1 MGRGGGTVAG
11 SKHSVEK
18 EEKHSSGGGSSG
30 PADPKMMGIIFFIC
44 AFILLILCI
53 VVPIVMV
60 ADPAGD
66 SCIKGE
72 SLNRNEQVLCVPD
85 DYDQT
90 WVAEYEASG
99 AKYAKVYKFANAT
112 VKYTNRNYTWYNYV
126 AKLKGSYDY
135 FEFSVP
141 FYVSGNLLVGCD
153 GKKCDDLKMYLLSSK
168 EFKESV
174 DENGEFHEKTHKPDF
189 KDFDDDRVN
198 WFTYHATGP
207 DYYYLLF
214 SNKKSKSV
222 EITYSISMYNKIIDT
237 EGMTAAT
244 PKDNKC
250 EFKDMKKGEFLIM
263 DYVSPTSASIYGDKS
278 EGPEYFGIK
287 MHNLRISWGGVV
299 AVIIICGLLFIA
311 CAILGVYYFVLKH

>member
-18 EEKHSSGGGSSG
+18 EEHHSSGGGG
-30 PADPKMMGIIFFIC
+30 GKADPKMMGVIF
-44 AFILLILCI
+44 LILAVI
-53 VVPIVMV
+53 FLILVIAVPIAMV
-60 ADPAGD
+60 ASPAGD

-90 WVAEYEASG
+90 WVAEYEAAG
-99 AKYAKVYKFANAT
+99 AKYAKVYKYANAT
-112 VKYTNRNYTWYNYV
+112 VKYTYRNYTWYNYY

-141 FYVSGNLLVGCD
+141 FYITGRLAVYCD
-153 GKKCDDLKMYLLSSK
+153 GKKCDDLKLYLLSSK
-168 EFKESV
+168 EFNEAV
-174 DENGEFHEKTHKPDF
+174 DSNGEFHEKTHKPDF
-189 KDFDDDRVN
+189 KDFDDEQWN
-198 WFTYHATGP
+198 YFTYQAPGP

-222 EITYSISMYNKIIDT
+222 EILYSISMYNKIIDT
-237 EGMTAAT
+237 DGMTPAT
-244 PKDNKC
+244 PKENKC
-250 EFKDMKKGEFLIM
+250 EFKDMKKGEYLIM
-263 DYVSPTSASIYGDKS
+263 EYVSPTNASYAGDTS
-278 EGPEYFGIK
+278 QGPEYFGIK

-299 AVIIICGLLFIA
+299 AVIIIFGLLIIA
-311 CAILGVYYFVLKH
+311 CAILGVYYLILKH